1 MIRYEETAIVTCV
14 DNGKVVTAEVLNFI
28 PQKTLSVSLD
38 RSIKL
43 VLKYSEKNNEYQGD
57 LYGRT
62 FVSTG
67 PKGNT
72 YTTSR

>member
-1 MIRYEETAIVTCV
+1 MIRYDEDCKVTCV
-14 DNGKVVTAEVLNFI
+14 DNGKVVTADVLNFS

-38 RSIKL
+38 RSVKL
-43 VLKYSEKNNEYQGD
+43 VLKYSEKNDEYQGD

-62 FVSTG
+62 FVSNG